1 MTVGQRAPRKE
12 GYLPA
17 GWLPWQPSSSST
29 ASSMSEAPG
38 QWKQEQRLLWC
49 RKLLLH
55 SSCGAAA
62 GSEGPALL
70 PHPPDPAWG
79 CPGLLA
85 LVWAGVQPLGL
96 L

>member
-1 MTVGQRAPRKE
+1 
-12 GYLPA
+12 
-17 GWLPWQPSSSST
+17 
-29 ASSMSEAPG
+29 MSEAPG

-55 SSCGAAA
+55 SSCGGAAA
-62 GSEGPALL
+62 SEGPALL

-96 L
+96 LEQAGVRTSLRGAAPASF